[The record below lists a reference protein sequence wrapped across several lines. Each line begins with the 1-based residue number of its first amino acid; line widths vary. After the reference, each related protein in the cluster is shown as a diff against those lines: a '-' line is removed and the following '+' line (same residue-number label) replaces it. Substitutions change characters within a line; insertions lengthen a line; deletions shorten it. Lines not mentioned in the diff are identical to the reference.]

1 VNITKFLP
9 LISDSSIDKLENEIE
24 SFQPRHIF
32 NSQARDGS
40 RLNGTW
46 VPLKIARQFAE
57 SHDISQKL
65 APILSFE
72 RIAMT
77 TYSGYDMYETFVH
90 LSVDV
95 SIRVLREVSTGR
107 INMDQIFSVY
117 NKVRGDQA
125 LTILQR
131 SIYFHFKNIRVRGD
145 ATMCGGHWME
155 PNDVAKFARKHGI
168 IQFVK
173 LICGFKTTPDETEL
187 YPMDVFERA
196 SRIFWVATVC
206 DADFYGFPSSF
217 KGGLAPK
224 SPPEKNGKNRT
235 EFSYDELVAGKTIN
249 IELTKRGEFERHRLL
264 LLRRLSDGWVN
275 CSVLVRICVMIRL
288 TELDLSEDDPDLRI
302 ENELHFRDV
311 LERYP
316 YEVIVSPKS
325 KNLNGKWC
333 SAKDALVILSL
344 FKVRQTTLG
353 KHVEGLLNSPVF
365 KELDEMSDIEDED
378 DDEELEMVDEKD
390 FLEMRNQIKK
400 KDIYFDPKFFENGT
414 SSDEESLELHGVTDE
429 EDSDSDTLMIDPK
442 NVPEEEGHFMRNRTF
457 VLSDSDESDDGVVQT
472 RDVDIIGIASRK
484 KSRSVEQE
492 DQHIEV
498 STAGSLE
505 RHSSIDSLFESPQ
518 ENSESAVNFLDTDE
532 LVKKIR
538 VISVAI
544 EQLLA
549 DVRKVRTARV
559 QRLLTENLRKLQYF
573 NAVTSE
579 IKVKSKLNTT
589 LHSLNALNVGRKEIQ
604 NLEERWAYESALS
617 RPSVTLTN
625 QKPRVWPPPVDYNAK
640 PVVPRNLQP
649 QQINVAR
656 GSPAYQ
662 FGFRNSPPAL
672 YTDQS
677 QNQAQ
682 SFRTHVSPPYSNGPV
697 AVPSPNIAREYHQYN
712 NVQHQR
718 YPYMGFLGPNLNQI
732 PPQQQGPGPQLR
744 PSRGPPNRYS
754 NPDYLQH
761 PKNQPCQNNLV
772 LWQQYQ
778 GQNPN
783 SHAACS
789 NFIYQGKYYGNLQA
803 NNGSLSMNRRYN
815 ANSGPPYNNR
825 GPPPPSQ
832 QQQQKQQHE
841 RPFEARS
848 YDSRGHD
855 RKDLRDPR
863 MQDPRA
869 TRNHPAKVRSNTPT
883 EAQNYKYFPRRHVR
897 NESDGFNHESEL
909 VGRACERPINESN
922 PQKSVKRITVNPK
935 VKVGLE
941 QNQVELSRSLSP
953 PTNFCDLTDE
963 LPDLPSFG
971 LNDFLSR
978 EAEKI
983 EREEKEQG
991 SKNEALDSPQMSK
1004 FKKVVEFEIGTHQDL
1019 LWRHDIIFNDKDRV
1033 PMVKKIM
1040 SLIQETNKRKSK
1052 R

>member
-1 VNITKFLP
+1 VNITKFIP
-9 LISDSSIDKLENEIE
+9 LISDSSLDKLENEIE
-24 SFQPRHIF
+24 LLQPRHIL
-32 NSQARDGS
+32 NSQAREGS
-40 RLNGTW
+40 RLNGAW
-46 VPLKIARQFAE
+46 VPLKIARQFSE
-57 SHDISQKL
+57 SHGISQTV

-77 TYSGYDMYETFVH
+77 AYSGYEMYETFVH

-125 LTILQR
+125 LPILQR

-155 PNDVAKFARKHGI
+155 PNDVAKFAKKHGI
-168 IQFVK
+168 IQFVR
-173 LICGFKTTPDETEL
+173 LICGFKTAPDETEL
-187 YPMDVFERA
+187 YPMDVFERT

-224 SPPEKNGKNRT
+224 APPEKNGKNRT
-235 EFSYDELVAGKTIN
+235 EFSYDELVAGKNIN

-288 TELDLSEDDPDLRI
+288 TELNLSEDDPDLRI

-344 FKVRQTTLG
+344 FKVRQTKLG
-353 KHVEGLLNSPVF
+353 KQVEGLLNSPAF
-365 KELDEMSDIEDED
+365 KELDEMSDIEDD
-378 DDEELEMVDEKD
+378 DDEELEIVDEKD
-390 FLEMRNQIKK
+390 FLEMRSQIKK
-400 KDIYFDPKFFENGT
+400 KDIYFDSKFFENSS

-429 EDSDSDTLMIDPK
+429 EDSDGDTLMIDPK
-442 NVPEEEGHFMRNRTF
+442 NVSEEEGHFVRSHAF
-457 VLSDSDESDDGVVQT
+457 VLSVSDESDDDVVQT
-472 RDVDIIGIASRK
+472 RDIDIVRIPSRT
-484 KSRSVEQE
+484 KSRSVEQQ
-492 DQHIEV
+492 DQYIEV
-498 STAGSLE
+498 STTGSLQK
-505 RHSSIDSLFESPQ
+505 HSSIDLLFETPQ
-518 ENSESAVNFLDTDE
+518 ENSESSVNFLDTDE

-538 VISVAI
+538 LISVAI
-544 EQLLA
+544 EQLLY
-549 DVRKVRTARV
+549 DVRKVGTARV
-559 QRLLTENLRKLQYF
+559 QRLLMENLRKLQYF
-573 NAVTSE
+573 NAITSE
-579 IKVKSKLNTT
+579 IKVKTKLNTT

-617 RPSVTLTN
+617 RPSLTPIN
-625 QKPRVWPPPVDYNAK
+625 QNPRVWPLIVDDSAK

-649 QQINVAR
+649 QHINVAR

-662 FGFRNSPPAL
+662 FGFRNSSTAPH
-672 YTDQS
+672 TDES
-677 QNQAQ
+677 QNQTQ
-682 SFRTHVSPPYSNGPV
+682 SFRTHISPPYSNGPFP
-697 AVPSPNIAREYHQYN
+697 VPRPNIAQEYHNYN
-712 NVQHQR
+712 NKQDQR
-718 YPYMGFLGPNLNQI
+718 YPDMGFRGPNLNQI
-732 PPQQQGPGPQLR
+732 PPRHQ
-744 PSRGPPNRYS
+744 GPPNWYS
-754 NPDYLQH
+754 NSNYLQH
-761 PKNQPCQNNLV
+761 PKNQPCQNNLG
-772 LWQQYQ
+772 LYQQQYQQQTLLSQ

-783 SHAACS
+783 NHAACS
-789 NFIYQGKYYGNLQA
+789 NFIYQGEYYGNLQA
-803 NNGSLSMNRRYN
+803 NKASLPMNLRYD

-825 GPPPPSQ
+825 RPQ
-832 QQQQKQQHE
+832 QQQQHQRTLETHS
-841 RPFEARS
+841 F
-848 YDSRGHD
+848 DSRGHD
-855 RKDLRDPR
+855 RKDSRDPR
-863 MQDPRA
+863 IRDPRA
-869 TRNHPAKVRSNTPT
+869 TRNQYPARVSSGTPS
-883 EAQNYKYFPRRHVR
+883 EAQNHKSFPRRHAR
-897 NESDGFNHESEL
+897 NESDGYGHESEL
-909 VGRACERPINESN
+909 DGRARERPISESN
-922 PQKSVKRITVNPK
+922 PHKSVKSIPVNPK
-935 VKVGLE
+935 ARIGLE
-941 QNQVELSRSLSP
+941 QNQAELSRSLSP

-971 LNDFLSR
+971 LNDFLSS
-978 EAEKI
+978 EAETI
-983 EREEKEQG
+983 GREEKEQG
-991 SKNEALDSPQMSK
+991 SKDEVFDSPEMSK

-1019 LWRHDIIFNDKDRV
+1019 LWRHDIIFNDKDGV

-1040 SLIQETNKRKSK
+1040 SLIQQANKRNGN